1 MGGRLVHT
9 MALFAQVARV
19 AQLIRALSSAC
30 VDGQR
35 LADSAVPA
43 SSCTF
48 GAEAPVLLLATTR
61 GSNLVSETL
70 PQRSPTMMASSID
83 LAPWFHPAA
92 QQHRR
97 KLHCTRIPLG
107 SQFRGLTWPHLH
119 LVAELASFSVSW
131 ADLAA
136 SAPGGRV
143 GQLSKG
149 WDAAGSINLLLL

>member
-9 MALFAQVARV
+9 MALFAQVVRV

-35 LADSAVPA
+35 LADSAAPA

-48 GAEAPVLLLATTR
+48 GAEAPVLFLATTR
-61 GSNLVSETL
+61 GSNLVSEN
-70 PQRSPTMMASSID
+70 PASAAPDNDGVVID

-119 LVAELASFSVSW
+119 LVAELASYPR
-131 ADLAA
+131 A
-136 SAPGGRV
+136 GT
-143 GQLSKG
+143 QLVV
-149 WDAAGSINLLLL
+149 

>member
-9 MALFAQVARV
+9 MALLAQVARV

-61 GSNLVSETL
+61 GSNLVSENPTSAVSDNDGVVN
-70 PQRSPTMMASSID
+70 RSRTMVPSCRAA
-83 LAPWFHPAA
+83 APAQAALHPY
-92 QQHRR
+92 
-97 KLHCTRIPLG
+97 
-107 SQFRGLTWPHLH
+107 SFGLT
-119 LVAELASFSVSW
+119 V
-131 ADLAA
+131 
-136 SAPGGRV
+136 
-143 GQLSKG
+143 
-149 WDAAGSINLLLL
+149 